1 MALLSFYNAYR
12 YLNTLLSHTMS
23 TDNNLIR
30 EFLEVDEN
38 MLSKALEQ
46 AKACPD
52 TETSYDQ
59 RLDEIVKDTRR

>member
-1 MALLSFYNAYR
+1 
-12 YLNTLLSHTMS
+12 MS